1 MERVYPRLRL
11 YCQER
16 GYQFQVVDMRWG
28 ISDESTNDHM
38 ATELCLQEITNCQQ
52 LSTGPN
58 FVVSIA
64 NQVWIQDLCK
74 GDERN
79 FTDSVQLSCGDE
91 EILSLKI
98 GGWGW
103 GDTYPSQILDCQ
115 QVSNKHLHMH

>member
-58 FVVSIA
+58 FVVSVA
-64 NQVWIQDLCK
+64 HTQTHTHPHKLN
-74 GDERN
+74 G
-79 FTDSVQLSCGDE
+79 
-91 EILSLKI
+91 
-98 GGWGW
+98 
-103 GDTYPSQILDCQ
+103 Q
-115 QVSNKHLHMH
+115 QVSNKYLHMH